1 MSLLNGVA
9 LGEPLHGWVI
19 ARGGNGYLI
28 GKPAGDW
35 LDPVYELQ
43 AGVSP
48 QGIGWRCIPILAL
61 ASIHRIR
68 YRPDDVIE
76 ICDALHREERKALG
90 AAVKQAE
97 ELCGQIRALHTGIVM
112 APTGSVATKR

>member
-1 MSLLNGVA
+1 MILAGGDGVQ
-9 LGEPLHGWVI
+9 PLQGWVLT
-19 ARGGNGYLI
+19 RGGRGYFI
-28 GKPAGDW
+28 GKPKGEW
-35 LDPVYELQ
+35 LDPVYELE
-43 AGVSP
+43 AAISP
-48 QGIGWRCIPILAL
+48 RGIGWRCIPILAL

-68 YRPDDVIE
+68 YCPDDVIE